1 MNIWTLLAV
10 LGMGMVTLALRAS
23 FLFLPPDTR
32 LPELFERGL
41 RYIAAAVLP
50 ALIIPDV
57 IFSGSPAQGVLD
69 PLRMAAALAA
79 GLVAWWTRSVLATLA
94 VGLGVLLIL
103 KAWVVV

>member
-1 MNIWTLLAV
+1 MNGWTLFAV
-10 LGMGMVTLALRAS
+10 LGMGIVTLALRAS

-57 IFSGSPAQGVLD
+57 IFSGPAAQGVLD
-69 PLRMAAALAA
+69 PLRMVAAVAA
-79 GLVAWWTRSVLATLA
+79 GLIAWWTRSVLATLA
-94 VGLGVLLIL
+94 VGLGTLLLL
-103 KAWVVV
+103 KWWMAA

>member
-1 MNIWTLLAV
+1 MNGWTLLAV
-10 LGMGMVTLALRAS
+10 LGMGIVTLALRAS

-50 ALIIPDV
+50 ALIVPDV
-57 IFSGSPAQGVLD
+57 IFSGPAAQGVLD
-69 PLRMAAALAA
+69 PLRILAALVA

-94 VGLGVLLIL
+94 AGLGVLLFL
-103 KAWVVV
+103 KWWLVA